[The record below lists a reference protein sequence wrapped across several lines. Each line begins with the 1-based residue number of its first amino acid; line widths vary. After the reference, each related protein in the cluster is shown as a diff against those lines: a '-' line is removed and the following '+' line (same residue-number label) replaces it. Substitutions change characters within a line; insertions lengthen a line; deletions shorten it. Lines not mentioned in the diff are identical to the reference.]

1 LHIAVLEAKE
11 DKMKKVMLVIVCLA
25 FAATA
30 FAQQSDPSNDVGYV
44 KLNSTGSGTPGVQA
58 VLPFGLPFKF
68 WVVTANVPT
77 YGTESTRPS
86 SIVGA
91 QINPGSF
98 TTADRLVRQ
107 DGGAFAY
114 RLAPA
119 NNYTGSLETGATM
132 IPGRAYFYQN
142 KTGANRTLVLA
153 GDVDNAGGYGTITIT
168 GGAST
173 ASTPISWRDSRNLAV
188 ATTVGPE
195 LIADGFT
202 GGTFTTSDQII
213 AQIGGASARASAAG
227 VWSGTLTTLAPGQ
240 AYFIQNR
247 VHGNGTWVYDYATG
261 VAAGAASVAVPA
273 PSAPSITKA
282 PVNNSKEAVKT
293 SSVKTEAVK
302 KNVSTK

>member
-1 LHIAVLEAKE
+1 
-11 DKMKKVMLVIVCLA
+11 MKKVMLVIVCLA

-44 KLNSTGSGTPGVQA
+44 KLSSTGSGTPGVQA

-98 TTADRLVRQ
+98 TGADRIVRQ

-119 NNYTGSLETGATM
+119 GNYTGSLESGATM
-132 IPGRAYFYQN
+132 IPGRAFYYQN

-153 GDVDNAGGYGTITIT
+153 GDVDNAGGYGTITIS
-168 GGAST
+168 GGAVV
-173 ASTPISWRDSRNLAV
+173 ASSPISWRDSRNLAI
-188 ATTVGPE
+188 ATTVGPQ
-195 LIADGFT
+195 LVADGFM
-202 GGTFTTSDQII
+202 GGSFTTSDQII
-213 AQIGGASARASAAG
+213 AQSGGAAARVNAAG
-227 VWSGTLTTLAPGQ
+227 TTWSGSLTSLVPGQ

-247 VHGNGTWVYDYATG
+247 VHGNGAWVYDYATG
-261 VAAGAASVAVPA
+261 VAAGAAASFDNPA
-273 PSAPSITKA
+273 PLAPAITKA
-282 PVNNSKEAVKT
+282 PVNASKEAAKT
-293 SSVKTEAVK
+293 SSVKTGAVK
-302 KNVSTK
+302 KNVSSK